1 MLCLVH
7 PLMMK
12 PRNALI
18 RTQLQFKTHKLPRP
32 PHTRAAHLKRLYRK

>member
-1 MLCLVH
+1 MLRLVH

-18 RTQLQFKTHKLPRP
+18 CTQLQFKTHSCRV
-32 PHTRAAHLKRLYRK
+32 RRIRERLT